1 MIHKGT
7 IALTLVMLL
16 GTAAASQNNDTR
28 IGDDYARAALR
39 AVIYTKEGAVDA
51 QFLSSLLVEADVA
64 ASTAAEEASLKEIKR
79 IVGVWFNSAITD
91 HQVCYLALKANL
103 KARSSVTPEACK

>member
-1 MIHKGT
+1 MIYKGK
-7 IALTLVMLL
+7 IALTLMLLL

-51 QFLSSLLVEADVA
+51 QFISSLLVEADVA
-64 ASTAAEEASLKEIKR
+64 ASTAAEEASLKEVKR
-79 IVGVWFNSAITD
+79 IVGVWFNSTIAD
-91 HQVCYLALKANL
+91 HQACYLALKASL
-103 KARSSVTPEACK
+103 KARSSVTPEPCK